1 MAEHG
6 ENSGGVLH
14 RWELAAEI
22 EKSRLAGVRKDV
34 ERAKEE
40 LVKINIERK
49 AKGKRPLSL
58 EEYLAI
64 KAPAPVQHPPS
75 SMSSYGA
82 KTKVRPPIRMRES
95 YIELVKAFMNALD
108 TGSEIETIERSK
120 AVFFHYFSLDEF
132 KSVIDKASARF
143 LLSFLIS
150 MMNRLDDEVSRFI
163 MENDESSK
171 TAAFRDYV
179 NKKQKEAFAAKK
191 IHDEEVEAAA
201 RAAALKAE
209 ADAVEAARRAE
220 EARVAETAA
229 AKAAAA
235 EASERKALN
244 VYRKMIEEYAGAQN
258 KAGRAGNAAARG
270 RSMLLRA
277 ALNEYNR
284 TGKPV
289 PETLLTKKIK
299 KNLTE
304 KGVMKGGLRRR
315 GTRRNRD

>member
-1 MAEHG
+1 MADHG

-22 EKSRLAGVRKDV
+22 EKSKLAAVRKDV

-40 LVKINIERK
+40 LVKINKERK
-49 AKGKRPLSL
+49 ENKKRPLSL

-64 KAPAPVQHPPS
+64 KFPAPVIRPL

-82 KTKVRPPIRMRES
+82 KTKVRPPIKMRES

-108 TGSEIETIERSK
+108 TGSEIEIIERSK

-171 TAAFRDYV
+171 TAAFRDYL

-209 ADAVEAARRAE
+209 ADAVEAARLAE
-220 EARVAETAA
+220 EARVAEVAA
-229 AKAAAA
+229 TKAAAA

-244 VYRKMIEEYAGAQN
+244 VYRKTIEEYAGAQN

-315 GTRRNRD
+315 STRRHRD